1 MRVVIDTNVFVSG
14 LMIPDSVPGR
24 IVRAWAQ
31 SGFTLVTSEPLMAEL
46 SEAITYPKIRRR
58 VARSD
63 EELAA
68 FYTTIRLMA
77 EVVDPEDVETSVLA
91 DPDDTVVLQT
101 LIAGKA
107 DYLITGDKVLL
118 ALAGRYLIVTP
129 AQFAARHLE

>member
-1 MRVVIDTNVFVSG
+1 MDTNVFVSG

-46 SEAITYPKIRRR
+46 SEAIAYPKIRRR

-68 FYTTIRLMA
+68 FCTAIRLMA
-77 EVVDPEDVETSVLA
+77 EVVDPEDVEASVSA

-118 ALAGRYLIVTP
+118 ALADRYPIVTP
-129 AQFAARHLE
+129 AQFAGRHLE